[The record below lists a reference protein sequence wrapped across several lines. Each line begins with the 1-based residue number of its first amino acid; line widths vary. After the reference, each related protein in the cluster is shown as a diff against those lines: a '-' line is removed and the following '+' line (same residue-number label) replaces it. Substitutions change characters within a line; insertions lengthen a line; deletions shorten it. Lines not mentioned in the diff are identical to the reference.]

1 MRNIKKYIVIKSKF
15 YIKSPLDYGYKENV
29 LKSFDNITDAEIR
42 ATSNIEKHINKQ
54 EATNTCLQVIADFGD
69 EKSYVLRTYTL

>member
-15 YIKSPLDYGYKENV
+15 YINSPLDYGYKKNV
-29 LKSFDNITDAEIR
+29 LKHFDNIDDAIAR
-42 ATSNIEKHINKQ
+42 TTSNIEKHINKQ
-54 EATNTCLQVIADFGD
+54 EAANTWLQVIADFGD